1 MHKKIIF
8 YALIFQEIMVVRF
21 INELRARC
29 TGETCDRIAEVV
41 LMLGTLITMY
51 VAMLPII

>member
-1 MHKKIIF
+1 MENK
-8 YALIFQEIMVVRF
+8 VVRF

-29 TGETCDRIAEVV
+29 TGDTCDRVAEVI
-41 LMLGTLITMY
+41 LMVGTLITMY